1 MLNDDTDDIYNLL
14 VKYGHIS
21 AVDFDEQPNLHLDR
35 QEMLAEGL
43 SHFQNYYHLPI
54 TGEADNDTLKLLLKP
69 RCGNL
74 DVYTNLNYKHITRKW
89 NFTKI
94 KWGLFQPYHLQSVEL
109 FRKAFNV
116 WSEHINLQFQKTYR
130 DINILIGFRSVNHTL
145 IQNPTINCPAKFD
158 CKGGVLAH
166 AEYPSI
172 HKDKVE
178 IHIDIDENWNFT
190 NNNENE
196 VNLLPV
202 IIHEIGHS
210 LGLDHNNRNDSV
222 MYAYYGGVETL
233 SRHNIDNIQRIYGR
247 KSLDKPSISTTISI
261 PTTNRTQTSTTTRTT
276 TRTTTVRPSP
286 STTTTTTTT
295 IRSTSVSTV
304 NVSHICDVDEKFT
317 AFLIYDKIVY
327 VFFKQ
332 WVWLID
338 LKTKKPI
345 QSEAVNILDWI
356 HPLRGVLDNSDYD
369 YVVSVDSNGL
379 FTFIIKN
386 EIYIIEIKSLTV
398 RYKYRFSETELGLTD
413 ASKIRGVVTSNYGLT
428 YIFFDK
434 HYIIQV
440 DEYFYRRKK
449 IIMSADE
456 FFPGIPNNFSGVYKT
471 SDGLLNFFVGDIIIR
486 YNEYLK
492 EVVSSSEK
500 NLSLLGISCPYKS
513 LIDQLKYILST
524 IISSNITIPAEN

>member
-1 MLNDDTDDIYNLL
+1 MTFRRTAVVDIQGVQVDSEFEAREVTLIDLDTS
-14 VKYGHIS
+14 HT
-21 AVDFDEQPNLHLDR
+21 LHL
-35 QEMLAEGL
+35 
-43 SHFQNYYHLPI
+43 
-54 TGEADNDTLKLLLKP
+54 
-69 RCGNL
+69 
-74 DVYTNLNYKHITRKW
+74 
-89 NFTKI
+89 
-94 KWGLFQPYHLQSVEL
+94 HLQSSRP
-109 FRKAFNV
+109 FRALNEKDQKSCRYLERHHHRLGFNDGWISQV
-116 WSEHINLQFQKTYR
+116 SKTYR

-145 IQNPTINCPAKFD
+145 IQNPRINCPAKFD
-158 CKGGVLAH
+158 CKGGVLVH

-172 HKDKVE
+172 HKVKVE

-233 SRHNIDNIQRIYGR
+233 SQHDIDNIQRIYGR
-247 KSLDKPSISTTISI
+247 KSLDKPSISTTTSI

-276 TRTTTVRPSP
+276 TVRPSP
-286 STTTTTTTT
+286 STTT

-413 ASKIRGVVTSNYGLT
+413 VSKIRGVVTSNYGLT